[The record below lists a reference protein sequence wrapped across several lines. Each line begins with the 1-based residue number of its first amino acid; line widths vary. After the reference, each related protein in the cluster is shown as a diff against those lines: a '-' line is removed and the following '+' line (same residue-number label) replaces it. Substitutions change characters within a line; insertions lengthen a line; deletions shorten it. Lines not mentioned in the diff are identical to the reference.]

1 MSAFGPPIG
10 HALGRAALRPL
21 LFMSELDHRIR
32 IFPTLARG
40 IFRYRTLRDASNTG
54 RMTSTRLAR
63 GRRSEIGRVYSITT
77 VVRDREPIFLD
88 AALAAIVID
97 ELRQLSAHG
106 HVQHFA
112 WVLMPEHLHW
122 LFALRR
128 SELGYCVQL
137 LKGRCARAINITRCG
152 SGSVWQPGYF
162 DHALRSDE
170 AVRTHARY
178 LIANPL
184 RAGLVEEIN
193 DYPYQWCA
201 WDIDV
206 L

>member
-1 MSAFGPPIG
+1 MGKGNSPIT
-10 HALGRAALRPL
+10 RAV
-21 LFMSELDHRIR
+21 
-32 IFPTLARG
+32 
-40 IFRYRTLRDASNTG
+40 RYRKNDCMS
-54 RMTSTRLAR
+54 STRLAR
-63 GRRSEIGRVYSITT
+63 GRRSETGRVYSITT
-77 VVRDREPIFLD
+77 IVRDREPIFRD

-97 ELRQLSAHG
+97 ELRQLSVRG
-106 HVQHFA
+106 HVRHFA

-122 LFALRR
+122 LFVLRR
-128 SELGYCVQL
+128 GDLAGCVQL
-137 LKGRCARAINITRCG
+137 LKGRCARAINIARCG

-170 AVRTHARY
+170 AVRVHARY

-184 RAGLVEEIN
+184 RAGLVEKIG

-201 WDIDV
+201 WGIDA